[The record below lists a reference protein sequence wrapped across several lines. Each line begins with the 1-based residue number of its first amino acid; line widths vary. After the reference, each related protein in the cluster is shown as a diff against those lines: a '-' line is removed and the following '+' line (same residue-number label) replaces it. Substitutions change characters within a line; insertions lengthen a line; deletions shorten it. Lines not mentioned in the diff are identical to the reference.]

1 MGAESA
7 RVHGSRCSDE
17 SCLQFYKADREND
30 GSSLIAKERG
40 RPDFKDRYPRPVE
53 LELELKRE
61 V

>member
-1 MGAESA
+1 M
-7 RVHGSRCSDE
+7 HGSRCSDE

-40 RPDFKDRYPRPVE
+40 TPDFKDRYPRPVE